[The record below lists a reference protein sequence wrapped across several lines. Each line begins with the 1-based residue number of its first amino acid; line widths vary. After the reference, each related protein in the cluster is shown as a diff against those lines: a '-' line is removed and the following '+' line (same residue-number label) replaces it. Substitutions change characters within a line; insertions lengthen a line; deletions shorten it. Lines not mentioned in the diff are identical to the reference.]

1 MWLRTTDYSIYLSS
15 LLALSH
21 WLLLIT
27 LLSDLYILQCSS
39 LSPFDLFSP
48 VICYFVNS
56 SSLMVLNILYKSL
69 YMLTN
74 PNIFSIVSVLNW
86 ISYQLPIYNL
96 PWISTDI
103 SNPIMSFR
111 FFPHKTSSSFSF
123 LSMHW
128 LNLPKLQFKNSK
140 FLGFTLDSSFSY
152 FAVYPPA
159 NLFSFILN
167 IVYVIL

>member
-1 MWLRTTDYSIYLSS
+1 MWLRTTDYLIYLSS

-48 VICYFVNS
+48 VFICYFVNS

-74 PNIFSIVSVLNW
+74 PSIFSIVSVLNW

-111 FFPHKTSSSFSF
+111 IFPHKTSSSFSF

-128 LNLPKLQFKNSK
+128 LNLPKFQSK
-140 FLGFTLDSSFSY
+140 KYLGIHSWFLF
-152 FAVYPPA
+152 
-159 NLFSFILN
+159 FILRS
-167 IVYVIL
+167 LSTSKSL